1 MSESYL
7 NTPILWI
14 NAYLQEKLAQFIS
27 PDGSD
32 LISSGSNEPGI
43 GIPFF
48 PTKPSTIDELT
59 EQWVVIND
67 TRYQFNGVF
76 AVWDRMFRM
85 RRKPFPHRKEEQV
98 LYYFY
103 ATQSGVERHMIQVQ
117 EAILRLLD
125 RGDESA
131 QELNTWARQKGVI
144 NIGTQA
150 NPINVTTKFLFHEFK
165 VYQLEETRDIV
176 DFGTAR
182 TFGANKV
189 IIDYSYHQHDDVI
202 SQS

>member
-14 NAYLQEKLAQFIS
+14 NAYLQEKLAQFVS
-27 PDGSD
+27 SDGSD
-32 LISSGSNEPGI
+32 LVSSGADQPGI

-59 EQWVVIND
+59 EQFVVLD
-67 TRYQFNGVF
+67 DVRYPFAGVF

-103 ATQSGVERHMIQVQ
+103 GTQSDAQRYMIQVQ

-131 QELNTWARQKGVI
+131 QELNTWARQKGEL

-150 NPINVTTKFLFHEFK
+150 NPILVTVKFLFHEFK

>member
-14 NAYLQEKLAQFIS
+14 NAYLQEKLAQFVS
-27 PDGSD
+27 PTGSD
-32 LISSGSNEPGI
+32 LISVGSNEVGI

-59 EQWVVIND
+59 EQFVIVND
-67 TRYQFNGVF
+67 ARYPFAGVF

-85 RRKPFPHRKEEQV
+85 RRRAFPHRKEEQV

-103 ATQSGVERHMIQVQ
+103 GTQSDAQRYMIQVQ

-131 QELNTWARQKGVI
+131 QELNAWARQKGQI

-182 TFGANKV
+182 TFGANKI

>member
-14 NAYLQEKLAQFIS
+14 NTYLQEKLAQLVS
-27 PDGSD
+27 PTGSD
-32 LISSGSNEPGI
+32 LVSSGPNTPGL

-48 PTKPSTIDELT
+48 PTRPSTIDELT

-67 TRYQFNGVF
+67 TRYPFDGVF

-85 RRKPFPHRKEEQV
+85 RRRAFPHRKEEQV

-103 ATQSGVERHMIQVQ
+103 GTQSGVEIKMIQVQ
-117 EAILRLLD
+117 EAVLRLLD

-131 QELNTWARQKGVI
+131 QELNEWARKKG
-144 NIGTQA
+144 Q
-150 NPINVTTKFLFHEFK
+150 INVGTAQNPVLVSNKFYFHEFK
-165 VYQLEETRDIV
+165 VYQLEETRDII

-182 TFGANKV
+182 TIGANKI
-189 IIDYSYHQHDDVI
+189 IIDYSYHQHDDI
-202 SQS
+202 LN

>member
-1 MSESYL
+1 MSQPYL

-32 LISSGSNEPGI
+32 LVAAGSDQPGI

-48 PTKPSTIDELT
+48 PTRPSTIDELT

-67 TRYQFNGVF
+67 TRYPFGGVF

-85 RRKPFPHRKEEQV
+85 RRKPFPHQKEEQV

-103 ATQSGVERHMIQVQ
+103 ATQSDATRYMVQVQ

-131 QELNTWARQKGVI
+131 QELNSWAREKGS
-144 NIGTQA
+144 
-150 NPINVTTKFLFHEFK
+150 INVGTSAVPVNVTNKFFFHDFK
-165 VYQLEETRDIV
+165 VYQLEEARDIV

-182 TFGANKV
+182 TFAGNKV
-189 IIDYSYHQHDDVI
+189 IIDYCYHQHDDVI
-202 SQS
+202 SL

>member
-131 QELNTWARQKGVI
+131 QELNTWARQRGEL
-144 NIGTQA
+144 NIGTSA
-150 NPINVTTKFLFHEFK
+150 NPIPVTNKFLFHEFK
-165 VYQLEETRDIV
+165 VYQLEETRDII

-182 TFGANKV
+182 TFGANKI

>member
-14 NAYLQEKLAQFIS
+14 NAYLQEKLAGLVS
-27 PDGSD
+27 TTG
-32 LISSGSNEPGI
+32 EPGSQ
-43 GIPFF
+43 GLGVPFF
-48 PTKPSTIDELT
+48 PTTPSSIDELT

-67 TRYQFNGVF
+67 ERYQYDGVF

-85 RRKPFPHRKEEQV
+85 RRKPFPHQKEEQV

-103 ATQSGVERHMIQVQ
+103 GTQAGTPRYMVQVQ
-117 EAILRLLD
+117 EAVLRLLD

-131 QELNTWARQKGVI
+131 QELNNWARQKGSI
-144 NIGTQA
+144 NVGTSA
-150 NPINVTTKFLFHEFK
+150 NPVNVTNKFFFHELK
-165 VYQLEETRDIV
+165 VYQLEETRDII

-182 TFGANKV
+182 TYAGNK
-189 IIDYSYHQHDDVI
+189 IIVDYCYHQHNDVI
-202 SQS
+202 SP

>member
-14 NAYLQEKLAQFIS
+14 NAYLQEKLAQFVS
-27 PDGSD
+27 SDGSD
-32 LISSGSNEPGI
+32 LVSSGVNQPGI

-59 EQWVVIND
+59 EQFVVLD
-67 TRYQFNGVF
+67 DVRYPFAGVF

-103 ATQSGVERHMIQVQ
+103 GTQSDAQRYMIQVQ

-131 QELNTWARQKGVI
+131 QELNTWARQKGEL

-150 NPINVTTKFLFHEFK
+150 NPILVTVKFLFHEFK

-202 SQS
+202 SQL